1 VTVRTGAEVPVAGAD
16 VSASDTR
23 VAGAGEELTLTDG
36 EGDGETTA
44 FTVVVELCVGDVEL
58 DDPEPPDDGDV
69 GTGADADTSGAEA
82 DPDEVE
88 ADPAA
93 VWADTAGVEVFV
105 LGETEFE
112 TGVVGE
118 ALTEAGACPDVV
130 VGACTDTDAAPAAP
144 APDIATAAASA
155 TAILLP
161 APIIRNASNIRPSRS
176 PHGYPSRAV
185 FIQRRPRA
193 LPRTGHAPSTPPA
206 GRV

>member
-1 VTVRTGAEVPVAGAD
+1 VTVRTGAEAPVAGAD

-36 EGDGETTA
+36 DGETTA
-44 FTVVVELCVGDVEL
+44 FTVVVELCVGDVEF
-58 DDPEPPDDGDV
+58 DDPEPPDDGAV
-69 GTGADADTSGAEA
+69 GTDAVADTVG
-82 DPDEVE
+82 VE
-88 ADPAA
+88 ADT
-93 VWADTAGVEVFV
+93 VGVEADTVGVEDFV
-105 LGETEFE
+105 LGRETEFE

-118 ALTEAGACPDVV
+118 ALTEAGTCPDAV

-144 APDIATAAASA
+144 APDSTTAAASA

-193 LPRTGHAPSTPPA
+193 LPRTGRAPSTPPA